1 MVIPPRNCKSILFF
15 INKATQLMRSL
26 HEWKLVPHTDTERP
40 LQSDQGSTS
49 DERNQRQKNDILP
62 SCIYGP
68 IHLLRLFVKMPEIL
82 GRMKIPPKRSKII
95 VKYVD
100 SLIKYLESQ
109 PDLFSTN
116 SIYE

>member
-1 MVIPPRNCKSILFF
+1 
-15 INKATQLMRSL
+15 MRSL
-26 HEWKLVPHTDTERP
+26 HEWKLVPHVDKVGT

-49 DERNQRQKNDILP
+49 DERNQRQNMDILP

-82 GRMKIPPKRSKII
+82 GRMKIPQKRSKII

-109 PDLFSTN
+109 PDLFNTN

>member
-1 MVIPPRNCKSILFF
+1 MELPPRNSKNIFF
-15 INKATQLMRSL
+15 IIKATQLMRSL
-26 HEWKLVPHTDTERP
+26 HEWKLVPHIDTEGI
-40 LQSDQGSTS
+40 LQSDPGSTS
-49 DERNQRQKNDILP
+49 DKKNRRQNTDILP

-82 GRMKIPPKRSKII
+82 GRMKIPQKRSKII

-109 PDLFSTN
+109 PDLFNTN